1 MTTANTSSPSKSETK
16 LSRSRAKKRVTLVA
30 ALVNLVLATGKVT
43 VGIIGQSQSL
53 VADGIHS
60 FSDLLTDLFALVVIK
75 YSGQGADKDH
85 PYGHERFET
94 VATVILGIFLIV
106 VAVGIIWDGVHQLA
120 DPTLLKSPG
129 YLALMAAAV
138 SIVSNELLFHYTRT
152 VARNT
157 RSKLLEANA
166 WHHRTD
172 AISSV
177 IVVGGVAGTM
187 MGYFFLDSAAA
198 AIVGLFIAKIGFDLV
213 LESTRE
219 LVDTSLPELRV
230 NELSHAIL
238 STGGVE
244 GLHLLRTRH
253 MGGNALIDVHI
264 LVNPE
269 ITVSEGHVI
278 ADAVRDTLVEDFEEV
293 SEVLVHVD
301 SEDDKDKPTG
311 NGLLLRQDLL
321 AEVEKY
327 WQDVEVARDI
337 SKIYLH
343 YQKGKVELEVF
354 LPWSLLEDRSITAIQ
369 VEQYLSSVKD
379 RIECVSDV
387 KVCFIGNNETE

>member
-1 MTTANTSSPSKSETK
+1 MITATTSSPSKSETK
-16 LSRSRAKKRVTLVA
+16 LSRSRAKKWVTLVA
-30 ALVNLVLATGKVT
+30 ALVNLVLAIAKVT

-53 VADGIHS
+53 VADGVHS

-94 VATVILGIFLIV
+94 VATVILGIFLIA
-106 VAVGIIWDGVHQLA
+106 VAAGIVWDAVHNLA
-120 DPTLLKSPG
+120 NPASLRSPG
-129 YLALMAAAV
+129 YLALAAAAV
-138 SIVSNELLFHYTRT
+138 SIVSNELLFQYTRA
-152 VARNT
+152 VARRT

-177 IVVGGVAGTM
+177 IVVVGVAGTM

-198 AIVGLFIAKIGFDLV
+198 AIVGFFIAKIGFDLV

-219 LVDTSLPELRV
+219 LVDTSLPEIRV
-230 NELSHAIL
+230 NELSHAIR
-238 STGGVE
+238 STSGVK

-264 LVNPE
+264 LVSPK
-269 ITVSEGHVI
+269 ITVSEGHAI

-301 SEDDKDKPTG
+301 SEDDKEKSTG
-311 NGLLLRQDLL
+311 NRLLLRQDLL

-327 WQDVEVARDI
+327 WQDVGVARDI
-337 SKIYLH
+337 SKINLH
-343 YQKGKVELEVF
+343 YGNGKVGLEVF
-354 LPWSLLEDRSITAIQ
+354 LPWSLLEDRSITPKQ
-369 VEQYLSSVKD
+369 VEQRLSAVKD
-379 RIECVSDV
+379 KIDCVSGV
-387 KVCFIGNNETE
+387 KVCFTGNSEAG